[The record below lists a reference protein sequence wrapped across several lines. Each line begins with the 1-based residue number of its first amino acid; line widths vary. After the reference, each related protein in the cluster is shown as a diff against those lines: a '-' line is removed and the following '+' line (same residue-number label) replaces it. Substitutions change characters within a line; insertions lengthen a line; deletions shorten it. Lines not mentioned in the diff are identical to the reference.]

1 MSTATTPS
9 TATADD
15 LPRLKTL
22 RVATTW
28 EGRQSARHRVRSF
41 EVRTGEPERVGGDDS
56 APTPMELI
64 LAGLDGC
71 LAVVVET
78 VAAERGVPLRS
89 LELSSEAVM
98 DQRGFAGVPGVRPYY
113 TTIRTRVVLDAGPG
127 GVAALRDEVQRRCP
141 ALGLVR
147 AADVDVEL
155 SWEEAR

>member
-1 MSTATTPS
+1 MSVS
-9 TATADD
+9 TSTSATAADD
-15 LPRLKTL
+15 VPRLKTL

-28 EGRQSARHRVRSF
+28 EGRQRARHSIRTF
-41 EVRTGEPERVGGDDS
+41 EARTGEPERLGGDDS

-78 VAAERGVPLRS
+78 VAAERGLALRA

-113 TTIRTRVVLDAGPG
+113 TTIRTRIGLDAGPG
-127 GVAALRDEVQRRCP
+127 GADALRAEVERRCP

-155 SWEEAR
+155 TWQDLR